1 MSKSPFL
8 PQGGSSRRA
17 RALARRRR
25 RRRRVLAIGT
35 MAVVVGAIAAVL
47 VLTHSSLTHGSPS
60 AAHTEGT
67 RSDPLS
73 HHGRGASSTASST
86 SNPDAVSGSPGASGS
101 SGSPTAKSSGSG
113 ASTLSP
119 AGLPLGRP
127 PLTLDLSGTEDPVQ
141 ASFHHPPSA
150 GLLFDLSTGRVLWQL
165 NPQEHLHIAS
175 LTKMMTA
182 LRVVRTSSPDAPVLV
197 TKAAVASAGSKVG
210 VLPLGKDVRLETM
223 LYGLLLPS
231 GNDAAVA
238 LAQHVSGSE
247 GAFVASMNQE
257 AAHLGM
263 GCTHY
268 TSPSGYFNARNYSCA
283 ADLAELAHVDLEQPL
298 IARIV
303 RTEKAV
309 EPLADQ
315 GREGLPVQQQSAAR
329 LRISR
334 RHGPEDRLH
343 RTGRR
348 LPGRNRRAPRR
359 EVGRGAPAFART
371 GAPSRVPA
379 GPGLQGR
386 LRPGT
391 DCRATGAGRP
401 LSPNL
406 AWCGDSEPAGV
417 VWAQRGVAL
426 LSRH

>member
-25 RRRRVLAIGT
+25 RRRRVLALST
-35 MAVVVGAIAAVL
+35 MAVVIGAIAAVL
-47 VLTHSSLTHGSPS
+47 VLTHSSLTQGSPS
-60 AAHTEGT
+60 AARTEGT
-67 RSDPLS
+67 HSDHRSHD
-73 HHGRGASSTASST
+73 GRSASTASTGSSST
-86 SNPDAVSGSPGASGS
+86 PNPNAVSGSTGASGS
-101 SGSPTAKSSGSG
+101 S

-127 PLTLDLSGTEDPVQ
+127 PLALDLSGTEDPVQ

-150 GLLFDLSTGRVLWQL
+150 GLLFDLNTGRVLWQL
-165 NPQEHLHIAS
+165 NPLEHLHIAS

-182 LRVVRTSSPDAPVLV
+182 LRVVRTSSADAPVLV

-231 GNDAAVA
+231 GNDAAMA
-238 LAQHVSGSE
+238 LAQHVSGSA
-247 GAFVASMNQE
+247 GAFVETMNQE
-257 AAHLGM
+257 AARLGL

-309 EPLADQ
+309 EPLPIKGGKVYLYNNNPLLVYGYPGAT
-315 GREGLPVQQQSAAR
+315 GLKTGYTELAGDCLVGTAE
-329 LRISR
+329 
-334 RHGPEDRLH
+334 RHGVRL
-343 RTGRR
+343 
-348 LPGRNRRAPRR
+348 
-359 EVGRGAPAFART
+359 
-371 GAPSRVPA
+371 
-379 GPGLQGR
+379 
-386 LRPGT
+386 
-391 DCRATGAGRP
+391 
-401 LSPNL
+401 
-406 AWCGDSEPAGV
+406 GV
-417 VWAQRGVAL
+417 VLLHSPELGRQAEYLLDRGFEDAYGQAPIAAPPVPIG
-426 LSRH
+426 R

>member
-35 MAVVVGAIAAVL
+35 MAVVIGAIAAVL

-67 RSDPLS
+67 HSDRLS
-73 HHGRGASSTASST
+73 HHGRGASSTAASST
-86 SNPDAVSGSPGASGS
+86 PSPDAVSGSPGASGS
-101 SGSPTAKSSGSG
+101 SGSPTVTSSSSG

-141 ASFHHPPSA
+141 ASFHRPPSA

-298 IARIV
+298 IERIV

-309 EPLADQ
+309 EPLPIKGGKVYLYNNNPLLVYGYPGAT
-315 GREGLPVQQQSAAR
+315 GLKTGYTELAGDCLVGTAE
-329 LRISR
+329 
-334 RHGPEDRLH
+334 RHGVKLGVVLLHSPELGRQAEYLLDR
-343 RTGRR
+343 GFEDAY
-348 LPGRNRRAPRR
+348 GQAPIAAPPVP
-359 EVGRGAPAFART
+359 VGR
-371 GAPSRVPA
+371 
-379 GPGLQGR
+379 
-386 LRPGT
+386 
-391 DCRATGAGRP
+391 
-401 LSPNL
+401 
-406 AWCGDSEPAGV
+406 
-417 VWAQRGVAL
+417 
-426 LSRH
+426 

>member
-25 RRRRVLAIGT
+25 RRRRVLAVGT
-35 MAVVVGAIAAVL
+35 MVVVIGAIAAVL

-67 RSDPLS
+67 HSDHLS
-73 HHGRGASSTASST
+73 RHGRGAASTASTGSSST
-86 SNPDAVSGSPGASGS
+86 PSPDAVSGSAGTSGS
-101 SGSPTAKSSGSG
+101 SGSPTATSSGSS

-119 AGLPLGRP
+119 AGLPLGHP
-127 PLTLDLSGTEDPVQ
+127 PLALNLSGTEDPVQ

-150 GLLFDLSTGRVLWQL
+150 GLLFDLNTGRVLWQL
-165 NPQEHLHIAS
+165 NPLEHLHIAS

-182 LRVVRTSSPDAPVLV
+182 LRVVRTSSADAPVLV

-231 GNDAAVA
+231 GNDAAMA
-238 LAQHVSGSE
+238 LAQHVSGSA
-247 GAFVASMNQE
+247 GAFVETMNQE

-309 EPLADQ
+309 EPLPIKGGKVYLYNNNPLLVYGYPGAT
-315 GREGLPVQQQSAAR
+315 GLKTGYTELAGDCLVGTAE
-329 LRISR
+329 
-334 RHGPEDRLH
+334 RHGVKLGVVLLHSPELGRQAEYLLDR
-343 RTGRR
+343 GFEDVY
-348 LPGRNRRAPRR
+348 GQAPIAAPPVP
-359 EVGRGAPAFART
+359 VGR
-371 GAPSRVPA
+371 
-379 GPGLQGR
+379 
-386 LRPGT
+386 
-391 DCRATGAGRP
+391 
-401 LSPNL
+401 
-406 AWCGDSEPAGV
+406 
-417 VWAQRGVAL
+417 
-426 LSRH
+426 

>member
-35 MAVVVGAIAAVL
+35 MAIVVGAIAAVL
-47 VLTHSSLTHGSPS
+47 VLSHSSLTQGSPS
-60 AAHTEGT
+60 AAHTDT
-67 RSDPLS
+67 IHK
-73 HHGRGASSTASST
+73 HHHSINR
-86 SNPDAVSGSPGASGS
+86 PH
-101 SGSPTAKSSGSG
+101 

-119 AGLPLGRP
+119 AGLPMGRP
-127 PLTLDLSGTEDPVQ
+127 PLTLDLSGAENPVQ

-165 NPQEHLHIAS
+165 NPLEHLHIAS

-182 LRVVRTSSPDAPVLV
+182 LRVVRTSSANAPVLV

-309 EPLADQ
+309 EPLPIKGGKVYLYNNNPLLVYGYPGAT
-315 GREGLPVQQQSAAR
+315 GLKTGYTELAGDCLVGTAE
-329 LRISR
+329 
-334 RHGPEDRLH
+334 RHGVRLGVVLLHSPELGRQAEYLLDR
-343 RTGRR
+343 GFEDAY
-348 LPGRNRRAPRR
+348 GQAPIAAPPVP
-359 EVGRGAPAFART
+359 VGR
-371 GAPSRVPA
+371 
-379 GPGLQGR
+379 
-386 LRPGT
+386 
-391 DCRATGAGRP
+391 
-401 LSPNL
+401 
-406 AWCGDSEPAGV
+406 
-417 VWAQRGVAL
+417 
-426 LSRH
+426 

>member
-25 RRRRVLAIGT
+25 RRRRVLAVGT

-67 RSDPLS
+67 RSDRLS
-73 HHGRGASSTASST
+73 RHGRGASSTASST
-86 SNPDAVSGSPGASGS
+86 SSPNAFSGSPGASGS
-101 SGSPTAKSSGSG
+101 SGSPTATSSGSG

-127 PLTLDLSGTEDPVQ
+127 PLKLDLSGTEDTVQ

-309 EPLADQ
+309 EPLPIKGGKVSLYNNNPLLVYSYPGAT
-315 GREGLPVQQQSAAR
+315 GLKTGYTELAGDCLVGTAE
-329 LRISR
+329 
-334 RHGPEDRLH
+334 RHGVKL
-343 RTGRR
+343 
-348 LPGRNRRAPRR
+348 
-359 EVGRGAPAFART
+359 
-371 GAPSRVPA
+371 
-379 GPGLQGR
+379 
-386 LRPGT
+386 
-391 DCRATGAGRP
+391 
-401 LSPNL
+401 
-406 AWCGDSEPAGV
+406 GV
-417 VWAQRGVAL
+417 VLLHSPELGRQAEYLLDRGFEDAYGQAPIAAPPVPL
-426 LSRH
+426 GR